1 MLSRTR
7 RSSLVVLLL
16 TALAAPAP
24 VSAATT
30 VERTTVFQLALS
42 CGGERVE
49 LTGSLVVVSTFVEL
63 ESGGFVFNVHFISH
77 GSGVSASGGEYRWTS
92 TSQTAQIRSP
102 GGVRT
107 STFPLHFQLRG
118 PDGRHAVRFISH
130 FTALPSGELVA
141 EVLNS
146 GEACQ

>member
-7 RSSLVVLLL
+7 HSLLVILLF

-24 VSAATT
+24 VSASTT

-42 CGGERVE
+42 CGGETVE
-49 LTGSLVVVSTFVEL
+49 LTGSLVFVSTFVEL
-63 ESGGFVFNVHFISH
+63 KNGGFVFNFHFISH
-77 GSGVSASGGEYRWTS
+77 GTGISASGGEYRWTS

-102 GGVRT
+102 GGVRA

-118 PDGRHAVRFISH
+118 PDGTRAVRFITH

-146 GEACQ
+146 GEACR